1 MTSTLSNLAVFLLSA
16 AAGAGIAYGAWRALT
31 HDAPGHHRPRRTNG

>member
-1 MTSTLSNLAVFLLSA
+1 MTGMLSNLAVFLLSA

-31 HDAPGHHRPRRTNG
+31 HDAPGRRRPQRTNG